1 MQKSYSVFGTTINMA
16 EYDSAP
22 STVEPELWNML
33 LAQAKIYQDLE
44 CLVSAIASLAGWR
57 AAEYDYTRNH
67 HKQFSQ
73 SRAPVDLRDA
83 KAQVDESMEQVLDGI
98 LSTPDDADADEAAD
112 LEKIRIDY
120 IPEVVIA
127 YNTVLHTAGSLIS
140 RQNLIASMDLSVKI
154 ASGGNGLA
162 EIFVKAKR
170 MRELVTSFAM
180 TSKAMLILKDAG
192 REWKPKRDREGKD
205 LGMWEAT
212 APVRSLPGLE
222 DEEVP
227 QQQISF

>member
-1 MQKSYSVFGTTINMA
+1 MWKG
-16 EYDSAP
+16 
-22 STVEPELWNML
+22 L
-33 LAQAKIYQDLE
+33 LAQSKTYQELE
-44 CLVSAIASLAGWR
+44 CLVRAIASLANWR
-57 AAEYDYTRNH
+57 AAEHDYTRDRQ
-67 HKQFSQ
+67 KQFSQ

-83 KAQVDESMEQVLDGI
+83 KAVVDECMEPVLDGVLAI
-98 LSTPDDADADEAAD
+98 PVNADAEEIAD

-140 RQNLIASMDLSVKI
+140 RQNLIASMDLSVKV
-154 ASGGNGLA
+154 ANEENGLA

-180 TSKAMLILKDAG
+180 TSKAMLVLKDAG

-205 LGMWEAT
+205 LGMWET
-212 APVRSLPGLE
+212 MAPPRSQLKLE
-222 DEEVP
+222 EGDAP
-227 QQQISF
+227 QQILL